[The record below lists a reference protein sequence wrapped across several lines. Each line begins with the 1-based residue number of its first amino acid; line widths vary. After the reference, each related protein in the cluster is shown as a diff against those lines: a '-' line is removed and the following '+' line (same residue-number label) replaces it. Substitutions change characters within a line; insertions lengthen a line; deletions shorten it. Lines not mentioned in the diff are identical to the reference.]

1 MRFTT
6 RRITSTYLF
15 IFSNYNILLSSISI
29 FRACTKEKKGDG
41 GGGGGKDGIYIEL
54 IKINVYLQIFFFRF
68 VAIYIYLSFD
78 SILRA
83 DD

>member
-41 GGGGGKDGIYIEL
+41 GGGKDGIYIEL
-54 IKINVYLQIFFFRF
+54 IKINVYIQIIFFRF
-68 VAIYIYLSFD
+68 VAIYIY
-78 SILRA
+78 
-83 DD
+83 

>member
-1 MRFTT
+1 M
-6 RRITSTYLF
+6 
-15 IFSNYNILLSSISI
+15 
-29 FRACTKEKKGDG
+29 KEKKGD
-41 GGGGGKDGIYIEL
+41 GGGGKDGIYIEL